1 MASEGWPLHSVLT
14 EHHEVLAVV
23 SRRTLIVLSIIWIA
37 GALKAGLFIR
47 DAQDV
52 VSRVDEQAIEAFS
65 RDKKFVDIAGWRVAY
80 VDRGSGEPIVLLHGC
95 PFQSFEYSKGI
106 PSLAHHYRVIAPDLL
121 GLGDTIVRLDDD
133 YRLPNQVRMV
143 VGLLD
148 WLGIGRAH
156 FVGHDHGGAIVQLM
170 MNSHIVA
177 AIRLGFGGRLRV
189 VPSVADLHVTA
200 EVAPGVSLDVDQFV
214 RRAEA
219 RGIVVNTL
227 ADFSAEASPRAGLV
241 LGYGAIPTENVD
253 EGLRRLAR
261 CFR

>member
-1 MASEGWPLHSVLT
+1 M
-14 EHHEVLAVV
+14 
-23 SRRTLIVLSIIWIA
+23 
-37 GALKAGLFIR
+37 
-47 DAQDV
+47 
-52 VSRVDEQAIEAFS
+52 
-65 RDKKFVDIAGWRVAY
+65 
-80 VDRGSGEPIVLLHGC
+80 
-95 PFQSFEYSKGI
+95 
-106 PSLAHHYRVIAPDLL
+106 IAPDLL

-170 MNSHIVA
+170 MNSHIVE

-227 ADFSAEASPRAGLV
+227 ADFSAEASPRADLSSATARFRQRTLMKACDGSRDASMSPHTLRSAKPCTV
-241 LGYGAIPTENVD
+241 AHVMHRARPIPHQTY
-253 EGLRRLAR
+253 RL
-261 CFR
+261 